1 MEKKADSARVV
12 RSVTAMMPASV
23 FSAGMTA
30 FAMLMVMMIAA
41 DIGVI
46 AKAAGKQRVHRCI
59 RFTGNPAVE
68 LDARFRQSDLCAAAY
83 AAADQDVYALLHQ
96 KTCQCAVTAAI
107 CIDDFRG
114 DDAAIRHVIE
124 LELLGVTKV
133 LKNLT
138 VFISDCDFHGCFSFL
153 FVVGFLRLA
162 GASAERMLLSAADA
176 VVSASDSHRLSVDE
190 ARRDFVPRAFV
201 DFLHGGA
208 RNIHLRGALLMSLLL

>member
-46 AKAAGKQRVHRCI
+46 AKVTGKQCIYCCI
-59 RFTGNPAVE
+59 RFAGDSAVE
-68 LDARFRQSDLCAAAY
+68 LDARFCQSDLCAAAD
-83 AAADQDVYALLHQ
+83 AAADQGVYALLHQ
-96 KTCQCAVTAAI
+96 KTCQCAVTTAI
-107 CIDDFRG
+107 CMDDFRG
-114 DDAAIRHVIE
+114 DDAAVRDIIE

-138 VFISDCDFHGCFSFL
+138 VLISDCDFHGCFSFL
-153 FVVGFLRLA
+153 FVVSFLRLA
-162 GASAERMLLSAADA
+162 GASAEQMLLSATDA
-176 VVSASDSHRLSVDE
+176 VVSAGDSHRLSVDE

-208 RNIHLRGALLMSLLL
+208 RNIHLRGALLMGLLL